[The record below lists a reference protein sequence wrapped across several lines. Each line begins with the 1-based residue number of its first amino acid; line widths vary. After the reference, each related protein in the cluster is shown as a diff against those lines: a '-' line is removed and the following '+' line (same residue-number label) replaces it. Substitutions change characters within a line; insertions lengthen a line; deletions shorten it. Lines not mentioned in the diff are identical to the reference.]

1 VHRSDRSTA
10 LAIYLVFAANGAI
23 YASWIS
29 RLPAV
34 RDRLGASEPEIGLA
48 ILGLAAGAIVSMPS
62 VGRLCDRFGVRHVLL
77 TAMLADLALFP
88 LVAWVPSVVMLG
100 LVLLAGGVAFGA
112 WDVSMNAAAHA
123 HETSV
128 GRALMP
134 RFHAAFSGG
143 ALVGA
148 GVGAVAASAGVP
160 VGLHL
165 ALAGGLLGV
174 AVVVAIPRVPDRAAP
189 AIEEPLEGEA
199 GRGRLSLK
207 LVLIGLMT
215 ACATLGEGAAADW
228 GPLFLHD
235 QRQASEGLAAAGYAA
250 FALAMTIGRAVGT
263 AVLERFGRVRALRMS
278 GLLVAGA
285 VAVALTTPLAGT
297 GIVGLAA
304 WGLGVAL
311 VFPAAMSAAAEA
323 GRHPAYGIGVVSTI
337 GYGGFVLGPPLVG
350 FLAGWFGLDVAL
362 WSVAVMGLV
371 LAALAPAAA
380 PPGPSGPGGR
390 PAPEE
395 QLSVAKG

>member
-1 VHRSDRSTA
+1 MS

-62 VGRLCDRFGVRHVLL
+62 VGRLCDRFGVRRVLL

-88 LVAWVPSVVMLG
+88 LVAWVPSVALLG
-100 LVLLAGGVAFGA
+100 VVLLAGGVAFGA

-148 GVGAVAASAGVP
+148 GLGAVAAAAGVP

-165 ALAGGLLGV
+165 ATAGVLLAV
-174 AVVVAIPRVPDRAAP
+174 AAVVAIPLIPDRTAPHVDEAEADAAV
-189 AIEEPLEGEA
+189 A
-199 GRGRLSLK
+199 GDGARRRRGRLTVK

-235 QRQASEGLAAAGYAA
+235 EREASEGIAAAGYAA
-250 FALAMTIGRAVGT
+250 FALAMTIGRAAGT
-263 AVLERFGRVRALRMS
+263 GVLERLGRVRALRTS

-285 VAVALTTPLAGT
+285 VAVTLSVPLAGA
-297 GIVGLAA
+297 GIIGMVA

-323 GRHPAYGIGVVSTI
+323 GTTPAYGIGVVSTI
-337 GYGGFVLGPPLVG
+337 GYGGFVIGPPLVG
-350 FLAGWFGLDVAL
+350 FLAGWFGLGVAL
-362 WSVAVMGLV
+362 WAVSGMGIV

-380 PPGPSGPGGR
+380 PPEPRR
-390 PAPEE
+390 PDRGVPDE